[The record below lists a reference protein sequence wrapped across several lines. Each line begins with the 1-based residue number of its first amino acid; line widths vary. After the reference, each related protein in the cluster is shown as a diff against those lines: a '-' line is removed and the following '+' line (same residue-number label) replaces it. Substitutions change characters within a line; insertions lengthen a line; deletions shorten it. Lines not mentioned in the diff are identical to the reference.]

1 MGTFDGG
8 RKSIEIRE
16 ENKKRGKEIRPK
28 EGRRKGRGAKE
39 RKQNKTKQ
47 NRRLNK

>member
-28 EGRRKGRGAKE
+28 GGEREEEQRKG
-39 RKQNKTKQ
+39 NKTKQ
-47 NRRLNK
+47 NKTGD